1 MATLVDFGVR
11 GAGGEILQPH
21 LKNKW
26 RLTFNGLGNL
36 VSTEALTLQAITCD
50 RPKISHEVV
59 QLDRY
64 NSRAYIAGKYTFEPI
79 TVTLE
84 ADVGGHVE
92 AAIRAQQELQQ
103 RIIGMGGAPR
113 LPTALAGA
121 DYKFSITQE
130 ILDGDNLSLSTFY
143 IEGAWLENVDWGDLD
158 YAASETLKV
167 TMTVRYDHARQ
178 DINGNAKLA
187 MGGYA
192 PTL

>member
-1 MATLVDFGVR
+1 MATLVDFGVK

-26 RLTFNGLGNL
+26 RLTFNGIGNL
-36 VSTEALTLQAITCD
+36 VSSEVLTLQAITCD
-50 RPKISHEVV
+50 RPKLSHEVV

-92 AAIRAQQELQQ
+92 AAIRAQEELQQ
-103 RIIGMGGAPR
+103 RIIGMGSAAR
-113 LPTALAGA
+113 LPSALAGA
-121 DYKFSITQE
+121 DYKFSITQS
-130 ILDGDNLSLSTFY
+130 IMDGDDLPLSTFY

-158 YAASETLKV
+158 YAASETLKI
-167 TMTVRYDHARQ
+167 TLTVRYDHARQ
-178 DINGNAKLA
+178 DITGVAKLA
-187 MGGYA
+187 MGGHA
-192 PTL
+192 PVL

>member
-1 MATLVDFGVR
+1 MATLVDFGVK

-26 RLTFNGLGNL
+26 KLTFNGIGNL
-36 VSTEALTLQAITCD
+36 VSSEVLTLQAITCD

-79 TVTLE
+79 TITLE

-92 AAIRAQQELQQ
+92 AAIRAQEELQQ
-103 RIIGMGGAPR
+103 RIIGLGSAPR
-113 LPTALAGA
+113 LPAALAGA
-121 DYKFSITQE
+121 DYKFSITQS
-130 ILDGDNLSLSTFY
+130 IMDGDDLPLSTFY

-158 YAASETLKV
+158 YAASETLKI
-167 TMTVRYDHARQ
+167 TLTVRYDHARQ
-178 DINGNAKLA
+178 DITGVQKLA
-187 MGGYA
+187 MGGHA
-192 PTL
+192 PIL

>member
-50 RPKISHEVV
+50 RPKLSYEVV

-79 TVTLE
+79 TVTFE

-92 AAIRAQQELQQ
+92 AAIRAQEELQQ
-103 RIIGMGGAPR
+103 RIIGMGSAAR
-113 LPTALAGA
+113 LPAALAGA
-121 DYKFSITQE
+121 DYKFSLTQE
-130 ILDGDNLSLSTFY
+130 ILDGDNLPLSVFY
-143 IEGAWLENVDWGDLD
+143 LEGVWFENVDWGDLD

-167 TMTVRYDHARQ
+167 TATLRYDHARQ
-178 DINGNAKLA
+178 DIMGVDKLA
-187 MGGYA
+187 VGGFA